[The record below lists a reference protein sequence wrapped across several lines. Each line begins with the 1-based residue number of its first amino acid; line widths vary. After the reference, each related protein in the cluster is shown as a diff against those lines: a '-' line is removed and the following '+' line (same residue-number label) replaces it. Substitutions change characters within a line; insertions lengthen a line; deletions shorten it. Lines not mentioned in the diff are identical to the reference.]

1 MRMAESLCGSSP
13 SDFIRLKVSRQ
24 EMPASTRMRVFALAT
39 TAQLP
44 RLPLANTETETPIP
58 GSIPFSVVEAKVTFR
73 LSLFRNIR
81 LYGRF
86 VLFRKHQQIN
96 SHPCERSRI
105 SSHRA
110 GQEAGKR

>member
-1 MRMAESLCGSSP
+1 MAESCCGSSP
-13 SDFIRLKVSRQ
+13 SDFILLKVSRQ
-24 EMPASTRMRVFALAT
+24 EIPASTRMRVFALAT

-58 GSIPFSVVEAKVTFR
+58 GSIPVSVVEAKVTFR

-81 LYGRF
+81 LRRWF
-86 VLFRKHQQIN
+86 VLLREDQQIN
-96 SHPCERSRI
+96 PHPRERPRI

-110 GQEAGKR
+110 GQEARKR